1 MAHKNDKNK
10 KSNNRFAAILCL
22 GFLILWLIL
31 GANPMKLLISWDK
44 VMGKIVSVNSTKH
57 ENDEWKT
64 YYMYSP
70 TIEYTCWS
78 STVTQKTKSSSS
90 TKYIEGKNIVVLCD
104 PNDPTNFMI
113 IDDVIRGLIV
123 PIIPLMAAIACLIVM
138 LPKSKKNSLP
148 IGMSISIP
156 TIIILLGAFIVFWSF
171 WLYSIYS
178 LIIWGVSV
186 WALLWAPIG
195 CIVAW
200 VLRNSLIYK
209 LEEHLRIAI
218 AKKKVKR
225 WRMIPV
231 QMTIIWFKFSGE
243 VMETDCYYQII
254 CSDWQKE
261 LYSEEMLWK
270 VSWFQTKSFEY
281 LESLKIIYNPKNP
294 QETLDKL
301 NDSEYLASKTDRM
314 IINITKIIWKLNLS
328 NSSEDVDN
336 VEVTNSME
344 KYVDWLH
351 KQTVARLN
359 RQIKQWDQYK
369 QPYLIF
375 NWIRIYVWDSINVY
389 IDPHNKKSYL
399 VDIYHFYE

>member
-1 MAHKNDKNK
+1 M
-10 KSNNRFAAILCL
+10 
-22 GFLILWLIL
+22 
-31 GANPMKLLISWDK
+31 LL
-44 VMGKIVSVNSTKH
+44 
-57 ENDEWKT
+57 
-64 YYMYSP
+64 
-70 TIEYTCWS
+70 
-78 STVTQKTKSSSS
+78 
-90 TKYIEGKNIVVLCD
+90 
-104 PNDPTNFMI
+104 
-113 IDDVIRGLIV
+113 
-123 PIIPLMAAIACLIVM
+123 
-138 LPKSKKNSLP
+138 
-148 IGMSISIP
+148 
-156 TIIILLGAFIVFWSF
+156 
-171 WLYSIYS
+171 
-178 LIIWGVSV
+178 
-186 WALLWAPIG
+186 
-195 CIVAW
+195 
-200 VLRNSLIYK
+200 
-209 LEEHLRIAI
+209 
-218 AKKKVKR
+218 
-225 WRMIPV
+225 
-231 QMTIIWFKFSGE
+231 
-243 VMETDCYYQII
+243 
-254 CSDWQKE
+254 KE

-281 LESLKIIYNPKNP
+281 LEGLKIIYNPKNP